1 MAPTWP
7 RYYDRAAAVLF
18 VVDAAAPETW
28 AEALVLLE
36 ELVGAVQ
43 EKPIGVVLNKL
54 DAVGADGSAARG
66 LLGLEDLAVDVF
78 EGSLMGKGA
87 LVDDL
92 RAFALAA
99 RPLSIK

>member
-1 MAPTWP
+1 MAPTGRGLRRGGRP
-7 RYYDRAAAVLF
+7 VRRRRSGAGNGPGARFDK
-18 VVDAAAPETW
+18 
-28 AEALVLLE
+28 

-43 EKPIGVVLNKL
+43 ETHWSHAFDRRGR
-54 DAVGADGSAARG
+54 AAAPPRG

-78 EGSLMGKGA
+78 EGSLTGKGA

-92 RAFALAA
+92 RGFALAA

>member
-1 MAPTWP
+1 M
-7 RYYDRAAAVLF
+7 
-18 VVDAAAPETW
+18 
-28 AEALVLLE
+28 
-36 ELVGAVQ
+36 
-43 EKPIGVVLNKL
+43 LNKL
-54 DAVGADGSAARG
+54 DAAGADGSAARG

>member
-7 RYYDRAAAVLF
+7 RYYDRAAAVVF

-28 AEALVLLE
+28 AAALVVLE
-36 ELVGAVQ
+36 ELVGAVK

-54 DAVGADGSAARG
+54 DDAGADGAAARG

-78 EGSLMGKGA
+78 EGSLKGKGA
-87 LVDDL
+87 LVADL
-92 RAFALAA
+92 RGVALAA
-99 RPLSIK
+99 RPRGIE